1 MGEIGQWGDGCVW
14 LPACKEECKSM
25 SVLPS
30 VLVHLGHVF
39 GPSFV
44 FSPAVETIQKRDVD
58 LIFWANFC
66 VLSVGY
72 A

>member
-1 MGEIGQWGDGCVW
+1 MGEIGQWKDGSKW
-14 LPACKEECKSM
+14 LPACKEECKTV
-25 SVLPS
+25 SVLPL

-44 FSPAVETIQKRDVD
+44 FSPAVEIIQRRDVG
-58 LIFWANFC
+58 LVFWANFC
-66 VLSVGY
+66 VLSVED